1 MNEIFRLVMET
12 PATLYFLA
20 MVVMM
25 VYQMIACNL
34 WKSNNTFIQL
44 IGTMAIQLP
53 VLFTILL
60 IIDGAK

>member
-1 MNEIFRLVMET
+1 MNEIYRLIFET

-20 MVVMM
+20 VIVMM
-25 VYQMIACNL
+25 VYQMVACNL

-44 IGTMAIQLP
+44 IGTMMIQLP
-53 VLFTILL
+53 ALFTILL